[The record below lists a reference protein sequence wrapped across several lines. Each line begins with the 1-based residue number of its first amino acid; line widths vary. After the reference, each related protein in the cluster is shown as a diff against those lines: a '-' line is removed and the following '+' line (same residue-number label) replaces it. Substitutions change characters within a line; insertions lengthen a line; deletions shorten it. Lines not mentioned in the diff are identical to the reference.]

1 MEDTAKYLIHVTIAA
16 DGVVERSD
24 VVGAVFGQT
33 EGLLGDELDLRDLQ
47 ESSKVG
53 RIDVAIESENGQSFG
68 EITVASSLDKVET
81 AILAAALETI
91 SRVGPCRAS
100 VEVTS
105 IEDVRAAKRRRVV
118 DRAKELLADGF
129 KETALSSDE
138 VLEEVRDSAR
148 VEGITDYKG
157 LPAGPRVGDSDAVI
171 VVEGRADVL
180 NLLDAGIKNA
190 IAVEGT
196 DVPDAVADVTE
207 DRTVT
212 AFLDGDRGGELILR
226 ELGQVGDVDYVAF
239 AQAGKSVE
247 ELDRGS
253 VLEGLRGKVPYET
266 LADEPNLREAAGDP
280 PTGSPTTESSTPAED
295 SEGLE
300 GADTAD
306 AVDTSDTADA
316 VDGADTADADADEA
330 DAEVMN
336 DLVEE
341 VAKSAGSNEMGA
353 TADSTAD
360 TTGSGASADV
370 GPIDATAEADATDPG
385 AEVSSDADV
394 ESAQGAE
401 ADAKYDLSAG
411 SSTDSESTTESGAAV
426 DSGAAVESESVAE
439 SVSLAESESV
449 AESESESEAEAE
461 SNNLRDHVRAVVGGS
476 GHARLLD
483 RDGVVLD
490 EVDADDAFDAVES
503 ADPVPHAVVV
513 DGEIDQRLL
522 DVAAQRGVP
531 ELFGTGNGEFVKQP
545 IGTRVRSA
553 ADLGIEA

>member
-33 EGLLGDELDLRDLQ
+33 EGLLGEELDLRDLQ

-129 KETALSSDE
+129 EETALSSDE

-148 VEGITDYKG
+148 VEGITDYEG

-180 NLLDAGIKNA
+180 TLLEAGIKNA

-196 DVPDAVADVTE
+196 DVPDAVADVTK

-239 AQAGKSVE
+239 APAGKSVE

-295 SEGLE
+295 GLADANA
-300 GADTAD
+300 ADTSTDTLD
-306 AVDTSDTADA
+306 ASATDV
-316 VDGADTADADADEA
+316 DEA
-330 DAEVMN
+330 DADVVN

-341 VAKSAGSNEMGA
+341 VAKSAASAGA
-353 TADSTAD
+353 SATTGSTAD
-360 TTGSGASADV
+360 ATGSGASADV
-370 GPIDATAEADATDPG
+370 GPIDATAEADATGAG
-385 AEVSSDADV
+385 AEVVPDADV
-394 ESAQGAE
+394 ESAQGTE
-401 ADAKYDLSAG
+401 PDAKYELSAEPA
-411 SSTDSESTTESGAAV
+411 SESASEPIEGTETAEAPDAEPSA
-426 DSGAAVESESVAE
+426 DAE
-439 SVSLAESESV
+439 SA
-449 AESESESEAEAE
+449 ADADAD
-461 SNNLRDHVRAVVGGS
+461 SNATSGSNTLRDHVRAVVDGS
-476 GHARLLD
+476 GRARLLD
-483 RDGVVLD
+483 RDGVVLE
-490 EVDADDAFDAVES
+490 EVDAADAFDAVES

-522 DVAAQRGVP
+522 DVAAQRGVA

-545 IGTRVRSA
+545 IGTRVRTA